1 MVCLTVAAT
10 QQSAKAQVIRAYGNP
25 VFSDNIRG
33 GHTIFGNTITAVY
46 TSGSGSTWVVNST
59 AMNDFSTSGTGNYS
73 NGRTSAYGNDN
84 ANIQFTDVDG
94 GGSTASLLAY
104 GGMWRY
110 RVARRLPQ
118 IDTLPQTTWLKPG

>member
-1 MVCLTVAAT
+1 MKNFTSRGIVVACIMVCLTVAAT

-46 TSGSGSTWVVNST
+46 TSGSGSTGVVNST

-73 NGRTSAYGNDN
+73 NG
-84 ANIQFTDVDG
+84 
-94 GGSTASLLAY
+94 
-104 GGMWRY
+104 
-110 RVARRLPQ
+110 
-118 IDTLPQTTWLKPG
+118 